1 MVTETIST
9 APPLFS
15 IVIAVYNDWL
25 LLDRCLRSLAQQ
37 RDAPDFEVIIVDD
50 GSRQPAPG
58 SVRDWSSCYPLKIL
72 EQAHAGISA
81 ARNQGIRASRGAVLV
96 FVDADCKPQ
105 NDCLAVLGTI
115 VKDSP
120 EHNSFQLHL
129 TGDCSGAL
137 GRAEALRLMILQ
149 NHMLQPNGC
158 IRYLNTAGFAI
169 RRAIVNVEQG
179 LFDPVVLRGEDTLL
193 LATLMQ
199 RGELPLFV
207 VDAIVQHCVS
217 SSLMECACKD
227 IKAAYWLGRT
237 YQISSSMGVRIRT
250 NQRERLRMLLSALK
264 TSRERSMGM
273 GAWSVLVARLTLRNS
288 ILLLTCISRVFSRD
302 KPKQSGLT
310 RN

>member
-96 FVDADCKPQ
+96 FVDADCKPR

-158 IRYLNTAGFAI
+158 IRYLNAAGFAI

-179 LFDPVVLRGEDTLL
+179 LFDPVALRGEDTLL
-193 LATLMQ
+193 LANLMQ

-207 VDAIVQHCVS
+207 ADAVVQHCVS
-217 SSLMECACKD
+217 LSFLECVRKD
-227 IKAAYWLGRT
+227 IKSAYRLGRT
-237 YQISSSMGVRIRT
+237 YEMIASMGVRIRAS
-250 NQRERLRMLLSALK
+250 QRERLRMLLSTCR
-264 TSRERSMGM
+264 TSRERSVGM
-273 GAWSVLVARLTLRNS
+273 RAWFVLVARQTLRNT
-288 ILLLTCISRVFSRD
+288 ILLLTSVSRTLSKD
-302 KPKQSGLT
+302 KPKQS
-310 RN
+310 RMSR